1 MSASPENRKIW
12 RLVSRP
18 YKGKM
23 ETVLLLLLLLPL
35 GGFVINAV
43 VGRVLPRRVVEI
55 VACAA
60 VLGAM
65 VAAAIA
71 LILAGDRAHD
81 LTFCQWFG
89 AGEFATAMN
98 VHFDPLA
105 AIMALMV
112 TFVASI
118 IHLYSAAFMRDDA
131 DYVRYFCYLNLF
143 VFAMLVITTADNLI
157 FVYLGWE
164 GVGFCSYGLI
174 GFWYRDEA
182 NANAGRKAFICTRIG
197 DIAFG
202 VALGLFFVYFGNFS
216 ISYINGH
223 AAGLSPAMVTVLAL
237 LLLWAAMGK
246 SAQLPLTVWLP
257 DAMAG
262 PTPVSALIH
271 AATMVTAGTY
281 LLMRLFP
288 LVKLSPTA
296 MLVIAGVGAVTALYA
311 SFAALAQWDI
321 KKMLA
326 YSTISQVG
334 YMFLAV
340 GAGDIVG
347 GLFHLVS
354 HAFFKALLF
363 LAAGIVIQAL
373 AEEHNIFRM
382 GNLRKLMPSVYWL
395 FLAGAVSLSAF
406 PLLGGY
412 FSKDR
417 ILLATFINP
426 DNTFKIFWFLGT
438 VAAFLTPLYT
448 FRTFFVAFPGR
459 RDGGGAAKIEPT
471 PKFMAWVLWPLAICA
486 LGDGLLNLPGGY
498 GKNFLGH
505 YLAIVPGARPDLGA
519 PAATEWGLGFTNG
532 SLVVISIVLAY
543 LHYRR
548 RPAEEPALA
557 GWWGMLFSAFYLDD
571 LYHLILV
578 RPYQAAARFLWRQ
591 VDDRYDRSI
600 IVGGARALFRPYR
613 ALAQFFWLNVDELLI
628 DEGVVKAA
636 DSLVTVSQGLG
647 YWTTG
652 RLSTYLKMLL
662 LGLTIFFAAV
672 GLSWY
677 LW

>member
-1 MSASPENRKIW
+1 
-12 RLVSRP
+12 
-18 YKGKM
+18 M
-23 ETVLLLLLLLPL
+23 ETALLLLLLLPL

-43 VGRVLPRRVVEI
+43 LGRWLPRRAVEA

-60 VLGAM
+60 VLGALAC
-65 VAAAIA
+65 AAAA
-71 LILAGDRAHD
+71 LVLASDQAHD
-81 LTFCQWFG
+81 VTFCQWFR
-89 AGEFATAMN
+89 AGGFTTAMN
-98 VHFDPLA
+98 VHYDPLA
-105 AIMALMV
+105 AVMALMV

-118 IHLYSAAFMRDDA
+118 IHLYSAGFMREDA

-143 VFAMLVITTADNLI
+143 VFAMLVITTANSLI

-164 GVGFCSYGLI
+164 GVGFCSYALI
-174 GFWYRDEA
+174 GFWYKDEA

-197 DIAFG
+197 DIAFQ
-202 VALGLFFVYFGNFS
+202 VALGLVFVCFGNFS
-216 ISYINGH
+216 ITYINSH
-223 AAGLSPAMVTVLAL
+223 AAALSPTLATILAL
-237 LLLWAAMGK
+237 LLLGAALGK

-288 LVKLSPTA
+288 LILLSPPA
-296 MLVIAGVGAVTALYA
+296 MLIIAAVGSITALYA

-354 HAFFKALLF
+354 HAFFKSLLF
-363 LAAGIVIQAL
+363 LVAGIVIQAL
-373 AEEHNIFRM
+373 DEEHNIFRM
-382 GNLRKLMPSVYWL
+382 GSLRRCMPMVYWL
-395 FLAGAVSLSAF
+395 FLIGSICLSAF

-417 ILLATFINP
+417 ILLATFIHP
-426 DNTFKIFWFLGT
+426 GGAYKIFWLLGM

-448 FRTFFVAFPGR
+448 FRVFFVAFPDRPDGR
-459 RDGGGAAKIEPT
+459 RPEEIHPT
-471 PKFMAWVLWPLAICA
+471 PGFMAWVLWPLAVCA
-486 LGDGLLNLPGGY
+486 LVDGLLNLPGGY
-498 GKNFLGH
+498 GKDFLGN
-505 YLAIVPGARPDLGA
+505 YLAVVPGARPDLGA
-519 PAATEWGLGFTNG
+519 PLGTEWALGIASG
-532 SLVVISIVLAY
+532 SIVVVSLALAY
-543 LHYRR
+543 VLYRR
-548 RPAEEPALA
+548 RPAREPALE
-557 GWWGMLFSAFYLDD
+557 GYWGLLFSAFYLDQ
-571 LYHLILV
+571 LYQTIFV
-578 RPYQAAARFLWRQ
+578 RPYQRAALFLWRQ
-591 VDDRYDRSI
+591 VDDPYDQKV

-613 ALAQFFWLNVDELLI
+613 ALAGFLWLKVDEIFL
-628 DEGVVKAA
+628 DEGVVKGA
-636 DSLVTVSQGLG
+636 DGLVTVSRGLG
-647 YWTTG
+647 HWTTG
-652 RLSTYLKMLL
+652 RLSTYLGMLF
-662 LGLTIFFAAV
+662 LGLTIFFVAV

-677 LW
+677 LR